1 MKTKKQ
7 AIGVTTALMLSIS
20 SVFHPIVKLNTKHK
34 EKVTNMAKRQM
45 KALDDNVKKK
55 QLEKQQEDERIRQ
68 YSLAQARAREEQS
81 KQEEERL
88 KLEKAEQER
97 QARLAM
103 YNHSVDIHTNINAQL
118 TDPNK
123 IDNQLFKSVA
133 QNYPQIDI
141 GFAYSVWRLE
151 TSNGTSSVWLT
162 KNNPGGIGGQN
173 NYHSYS
179 SQEDGF
185 HGLFKLLIKYV
196 DKYGL
201 NTPYTIGC
209 RWDNSDWGRKVVE
222 VWSEYID

>member
-34 EKVTNMAKRQM
+34 EKVTNMAKKQI
-45 KALDDNVKKK
+45 KVLDDNVKKK

-68 YSLAQARAREEQS
+68 YSLAQARVREEQR

-88 KLEKAEQER
+88 KLEKTEQER

-179 SQEDGF
+179 SQEDG
-185 HGLFKLLIKYV
+185 
-196 DKYGL
+196 
-201 NTPYTIGC
+201 
-209 RWDNSDWGRKVVE
+209 
-222 VWSEYID
+222 